1 MSNRPPIP
9 AEISRQ
15 VLIESG
21 HRCAVCGAG
30 CPLERAHIIPWHK
43 SGEHKAENLI
53 CLCANCHERADKEKW
68 GEKTLRECKRRPW
81 VIRRPENLAS
91 RSEPMTRLTLKIEIE
106 VGDFNRQ
113 NQEWLQSALEAFLRI
128 PPNDV
133 QVVSKERGSVKV
145 TVELPTQSAER
156 LLSAYEENNP
166 ELAEYLAPLILL
178 DLHQEAT
185 KPEEMVRSR
194 VVMAAQRVVEE
205 FFSDEA
211 CFFDLISKRFFA
223 QIERLQGQQATPRHP
238 KPLEKAFPSRPVSAF
253 AMALSELVPEGAAM
267 TPRVLIAAIRMED
280 ILLPS
285 NSRFRIVCQPSVSP
299 RAQKTGLRIGV
310 WASVPQNEASGFS
323 QNGKQR

>member
-43 SGEHKAENLI
+43 SREHKAENLI

-68 GEKTLRECKRRPW
+68 GEKTLREYKRRPW
-81 VIRRPENLAS
+81 VLR
-91 RSEPMTRLTLKIEIE
+91 RSEPMTRLVLTIEIG
-106 VGDFNRQ
+106 VGDFNKQ
-113 NQEWLQSALEAFLRI
+113 NQEWLQSALGAFLRI

-133 QVVSKERGSVKV
+133 QLISTEPGSVKV
-145 TVELPTQSAER
+145 TVELPTRSAER

-166 ELAEYLAPLILL
+166 KLAEYLAPLILL

-185 KPEEMVRSR
+185 KPEEMIRSR

-267 TPRVLIAAIRMED
+267 TPRVLIVAIRMED